1 MRVHP
6 IRARRNDLLIAIGFG
21 AATGL
26 VLALTGTEPSGWFAA
41 DLLALVVGSMGV
53 LWASINSPWWIP
65 SGFAGAA
72 AVLAEGP
79 VGLSLGAAA
88 FVLSLACGLTDRGHP
103 VVRSAIRSSAVA
115 GALGALATMRELGA
129 WGVNSIVS
137 MALVVALVTVGLRYR
152 PAIDRR
158 RARLVTATLVAGAF
172 LGTVV
177 FGLAVLMARD
187 DLHAGSDAARAGLD
201 LISDGDDTAAREA
214 FAEASASFRRAER
227 SLDAWWVQPVR
238 FIPILSQHQHA
249 GSELSAAAAATSDL
263 MSEQLLEVDL
273 GALRITDGRID
284 VDAVRSLADPLRV
297 LSASLDDLE
306 STILSAHSGWLIAP
320 IRDQL
325 DELEAD
331 VVRERAVGV
340 RTLAALEIA
349 PEVLGADGERV
360 YFLMFTT
367 PAEARGQGGFM
378 GSWAEL
384 TVDDGRI
391 SMTAFGYT
399 GELGGRMDD
408 ARLSTAPQDWLDRWG
423 RVGFDGRSDGAVARE
438 AWSNITI
445 SPVFSS
451 TAQVVADLYPQSGG
465 RPIDGVV
472 SLDVETMASL
482 LDVVGPVD
490 AESVEVTITGDN
502 AARFLLADQY
512 RLDDAASRDVLE
524 DVAVEVLRRI
534 ISGGADDPLALGRAM
549 VDPARQGRLLAWSAD
564 PDVQSVISDNHL
576 DGRVFRRAPADDD
589 AAVDLAVRVVNSNP
603 SKIDVFLGRDVCVA
617 AVDEFVSVAVTFTND
632 APSEGLPDVVIGN
645 GGGRPFGSNRTI
657 ATLHSSTPVRTARI
671 DGEPV
676 PISVA
681 IEGGS
686 YAATLTLDLL
696 AESSTTVEFLV
707 SPPDGAADRFDV
719 RGWPQP
725 LVVPET
731 WGAVAEDGTCSADPV
746 PVAWSTTLTTDR

>member
-1 MRVHP
+1 
-6 IRARRNDLLIAIGFG
+6 
-21 AATGL
+21 
-26 VLALTGTEPSGWFAA
+26 
-41 DLLALVVGSMGV
+41 
-53 LWASINSPWWIP
+53 
-65 SGFAGAA
+65 
-72 AVLAEGP
+72 
-79 VGLSLGAAA
+79 
-88 FVLSLACGLTDRGHP
+88 
-103 VVRSAIRSSAVA
+103 
-115 GALGALATMRELGA
+115 
-129 WGVNSIVS
+129 
-137 MALVVALVTVGLRYR
+137 
-152 PAIDRR
+152 
-158 RARLVTATLVAGAF
+158 
-172 LGTVV
+172 
-177 FGLAVLMARD
+177 
-187 DLHAGSDAARAGLD
+187 
-201 LISDGDDTAAREA
+201 
-214 FAEASASFRRAER
+214 
-227 SLDAWWVQPVR
+227 
-238 FIPILSQHQHA
+238 
-249 GSELSAAAAATSDL
+249 
-263 MSEQLLEVDL
+263 
-273 GALRITDGRID
+273 
-284 VDAVRSLADPLRV
+284 
-297 LSASLDDLE
+297 
-306 STILSAHSGWLIAP
+306 
-320 IRDQL
+320 L